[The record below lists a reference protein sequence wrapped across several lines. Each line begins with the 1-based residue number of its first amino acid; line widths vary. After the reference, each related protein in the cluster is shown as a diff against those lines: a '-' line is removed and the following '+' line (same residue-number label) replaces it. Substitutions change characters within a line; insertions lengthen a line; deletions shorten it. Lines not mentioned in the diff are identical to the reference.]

1 MNTAS
6 SRARRAAA
14 RGQEVPRAVVVEV
27 RAENVTF
34 MAGSIAYNAFL
45 SLLPFLL
52 LALFVVTTVGGDAL
66 ASRVVESLVATIT
79 PVSAASGE
87 SARSIADVLLLAA
100 TNATESAGLSLLSI
114 AALVWGTLRI
124 FRGLDQAFS
133 DIYESESA
141 NSFLDQVVDAV
152 AVFGAIG
159 LALFAVTL
167 ADTVLEV
174 PSLGT
179 AGVVAR
185 PILSAVAVAVALLPM
200 YYVFPDE
207 DVTLREVLPGTLV
220 AGVGWTLLSVG
231 FQLYA
236 ASTSNT
242 DYGIVGVII
251 LLITWLYFGG
261 LVLLLGA
268 AVNAVLAGRSADVGD
283 VAWEAA
289 PGGDPAGNDAPFV
302 APLEDLQG
310 AVDDATE
317 VRIGSG
323 DTTVE
328 VPPPHETSV
337 TVTTVER
344 PAILGGNRES
354 GTVLLRWD
362 SRE

>member
-1 MNTAS
+1 MNTGS

-14 RGQEVPRAVVVEV
+14 RGQAVLRAVVVEV

-100 TNATESAGLSLLSI
+100 TNATESAGLSLLSV
-114 AALVWGTLRI
+114 AALVWGALRI
-124 FRGLDQAFS
+124 FRGLDHAFS
-133 DIYESESA
+133 EIYESERA
-141 NSFLDQVVDAV
+141 NSFLDELVDAV

-167 ADTVLEV
+167 AGSFLEV
-174 PSLGT
+174 PSFGN
-179 AGVVAR
+179 AGVVVR
-185 PILSAVAVAVALLPM
+185 PILSAFAVAVALLPM

-236 ASTSNT
+236 ASTTNT
-242 DYGIVGVII
+242 SYGIVGVII

-268 AVNAVLAGRSADVGD
+268 AVNAVLAGRSEDVGD
-283 VAWEAA
+283 IAWRDS
-289 PGGDPAGNDAPFV
+289 PGGDPAVNDAPFV
-302 APLEDLQG
+302 APLSDFDGSIES
-310 AVDDATE
+310 ATA
-317 VRIGSG
+317 VRIESG
-323 DTTVE
+323 DTSVE
-328 VPPPHETSV
+328 LPPPDEARV

-354 GTVLLRWD
+354 GAVVLRWD